1 MPNSLVPWLF
11 VFTLGASIGSFL
23 NVVIYRLP
31 AGISLLSPP
40 SRCPHCL
47 TRLKLYDNVPVLG
60 WLWLRGRCRYC
71 RGVISWRYPLVEC
84 LSGLLYVALF
94 LRFGWSLETPLY
106 WVLVSWLVAL
116 MLIDIDTLTLP
127 NALTMSGVCLGWLA
141 QAMLAS
147 DQMLLSV
154 LGASVAASV
163 LGLWL
168 FDGISLL
175 GAIVAG
181 KTVMGGGDGKLAA
194 MLGAWLGWQGLLLS
208 VLLAS
213 LLGAVGGILGMTLGR
228 LDRRH
233 PIPFGPFLAF
243 GAGIT
248 LFFGQALIQ
257 GYLRVFFSGAL

>member
-1 MPNSLVPWLF
+1 MLNSLVPWVF
-11 VFTLGASIGSFL
+11 VFAIGASIGSFL

-40 SRCPHCL
+40 SRCPSCFR
-47 TRLKLYDNVPVLG
+47 RLKLYDNVPVLG

-71 RGVISWRYPLVEC
+71 RTTISLRYPLVE
-84 LSGLLYVALF
+84 LISGLLYMALF

-106 WVLVSWLVAL
+106 WGLVSWLVIL
-116 MLIDIDTLTLP
+116 TLIDIDTLTLP
-127 NALTMSGVCLGWLA
+127 NSLTMSGVCLGWLA
-141 QAMLAS
+141 QAVLAP
-147 DQMLLSV
+147 DLAPEQTIVSV
-154 LGASVAASV
+154 LGASIAASI

-175 GAIVAG
+175 GAVVFG

-213 LLGAVGGILGMTLGR
+213 FLGALGGGLGVAIGR

-248 LFFGQALIQ
+248 IFFGQALVQ
-257 GYLRVFFSGAL
+257 AYLRLFF